1 MKLTKKL
8 ITVLILAA
16 ALLSIGVF
24 PAFADGL
31 QWSYN
36 ENNRTL
42 TITGQGSMQD
52 YSGENAWEAPWA
64 ALSGYVDTLRI
75 ESGITR
81 IGDWSFLS
89 LVSLEP
95 GRGVKTLYLPASV
108 TELGEG
114 AFEFFFD
121 LTDVYYEGNTDAWER
136 LLAGSDSEFLAQASF
151 HSLSEKSQFA
161 ISGGE
166 ELPFPEWKTHIK

>member
-1 MKLTKKL
+1 MKLTRKL

-75 ESGITR
+75 ESGITS
-81 IGDWSFLS
+81 IM
-89 LVSLEP
+89 VS
-95 GRGVKTLYLPASV
+95 K
-108 TELGEG
+108 
-114 AFEFFFD
+114 
-121 LTDVYYEGNTDAWER
+121 
-136 LLAGSDSEFLAQASF
+136 
-151 HSLSEKSQFA
+151 
-161 ISGGE
+161 
-166 ELPFPEWKTHIK
+166 